1 MRKTLALFSVCFAT
15 AVAATE
21 SLPDGALFIGLKQGV
36 WKPYILSGGQ
46 ARPVGTVV
54 EPRTATYD
62 AKHGLVAYVGAD
74 NHLHEVSVTDG
85 QDRVLL
91 TANKQKA
98 FTQPAYAPDGS
109 QLFVVEMKDGASAD
123 TEIVAMVNKGTD
135 PPRPVTRQPAAQFE
149 PRAVRDGYLL
159 YSSVSCVVGCGRIIQ
174 EIWRKHLAS
183 DEAEQITLTNAIA
196 RQPVASA
203 DGKWIYFSS
212 NRAGHYHLWRTAGAG
227 LPLEQITHGD
237 VADVSP
243 ALDRDGN
250 LYFVRHADQGTR
262 LMRRALD
269 GRERALAMPADVDD
283 LRNLEINP

>member
-1 MRKTLALFSVCFAT
+1 MRKMLVLFSVCFAT
-15 AVAATE
+15 AVAAAE
-21 SLPDGALFIGLKQGV
+21 GLPDGALFIGLKQGV
-36 WKPYILSGGQ
+36 WKPYVFSGGQ
-46 ARPVGTVV
+46 ARPVATVV

-62 AKHGLVAYVGAD
+62 AKRGRVVYVGAD

-91 TANKQKA
+91 TANRQKA
-98 FTQPAYAPDGS
+98 FTQPAYAQDGS
-109 QLFVVEMKDGASAD
+109 QLFVVEMRDGASAD
-123 TEIVAMVNKGTD
+123 TEIVAIANQGAD

-149 PRAVRDGYLL
+149 PRAARGGYLL

-183 DEAEQITLTNAIA
+183 DEAEQITLTNSIA

-203 DGKWIYFSS
+203 DGRWIYFSS

-227 LPLEQITHGD
+227 MPLEQITDGH
-237 VADVSP
+237 VADTSP
-243 ALDRDGN
+243 ALDGAGN

-262 LMRRALD
+262 LMRRAVD
-269 GRERALAMPADVDD
+269 GRASELAMPAGVED